1 MESTEQKVLR
11 KIARIQVFK
20 SHPKLTFGDYEM
32 QSHEYEIIFLHQ
44 PLPKYSMSYTVRT
57 NMLEAAL
64 LEKTSET

>member
-1 MESTEQKVLR
+1 
-11 KIARIQVFK
+11 
-20 SHPKLTFGDYEM
+20 M
-32 QSHEYEIIFLHQ
+32 QSHEYEIVFLHQ